1 MRRTLHTAIAGSP
14 LLLAVAILL
23 FAILA
28 STRASAIE
36 RNFAGSAQLDYF
48 LVPAEPSAPGPRTT
62 FDGFTAEVALKL
74 AVDISDH
81 LSANVKMCHGCHG
94 FELPMAYF
102 DYRVRDEL
110 NFRIGRFSP
119 SFGAFNVR
127 HDPANHATSSKPL
140 PYDMGRMLRM
150 NEWNL
155 GVIPSPFP
163 DNGIEIG
170 GTHWFGDKAQLD
182 YAVYAVSGFKADEG
196 QPDIEW
202 SHSTSQFGQL
212 NDNNGRPAGGA
223 RWALTLKL
231 GEANDITGGASAMYG
246 TYDPANR
253 LAYFIGG
260 VDLAARLGRTQIRF
274 EYLMRRQSFL
284 NDGSMMTPPMMT
296 GWKEPIAVGEIQVF
310 DKHGAYLEIERAMSD
325 ALTLVARADGLYRV
339 GNEPTSIALPTRA
352 AIFRYT
358 GGATLAVIPGWRVK
372 ASAELWAFSDNPPIH
387 QELELALHLALV
399 GTF

>member
-14 LLLAVAILL
+14 LLLAVAILV

-28 STRASAIE
+28 STRARAIE

-170 GTHWFGDKAQLD
+170 GTHWFGDQGAARLRGVRGVGVQ
-182 YAVYAVSGFKADEG
+182 GRRG
-196 QPDIEW
+196 PPDIEW

-253 LAYFIGG
+253 VAYFIGG
-260 VDLAARLGRTQIRF
+260 VDLGRAARANADPIRVLDAAAELPQRRSTASWDGGSDRGRRDPGVRQA
-274 EYLMRRQSFL
+274 RRLS
-284 NDGSMMTPPMMT
+284 G
-296 GWKEPIAVGEIQVF
+296 
-310 DKHGAYLEIERAMSD
+310 IERTLSD

-339 GNEPTSIALPTRA
+339 GNEPAMINLATRA

-358 GGATLAVIPGWRVK
+358 GGATLAVVPGWRVK
-372 ASAELWAFSDNPPIH
+372 ASAELWAFSNDPPIH
-387 QELELALHLALV
+387 QDLELALHLALV